1 MAMHIIDRDYLY
13 SENNMPDFS
22 GWEDEELESMCSE
35 IYRSRVYDALDA
47 RGLTWFPETSE
58 IGAEGGTDMASFEIS
73 ELFESVTSEVWNDLV
88 KMGEDEIRAAYAAM

>member
-1 MAMHIIDRDYLY
+1 MAMHIIDRDSIY

-47 RGLTWFPETSE
+47 HSLTWFPETSE

-73 ELFESVTSEVWNDLV
+73 ELFEGIADKTWNDLS
-88 KMGEDEIRAAYAAM
+88 KMEEDEIRATYAAI

>member
-13 SENNMPDFS
+13 SENNIPDFS

-58 IGAEGGTDMASFEIS
+58 IGAEGGTDMASFEIC
-73 ELFESVTSEVWNDLV
+73 ELFEGIADKTWDDLS
-88 KMGEDEIRAAYAAM
+88 KMEEDEIRATYAAI

>member
-13 SENNMPDFS
+13 GENNTPDFS

-35 IYRSRVYDALDA
+35 IYRSRVYDALDSH
-47 RGLTWFPETSE
+47 GLTWFPETSE

>member
-13 SENNMPDFS
+13 SASNVPDF
-22 GWEDEELESMCSE
+22 GWEDRELESMCSE

-47 RGLTWFPETSE
+47 RGLTWFPGTSE